1 MGLEKIKK
9 IELAAKK
16 DELAR
21 AQERYDIFIAG
32 AYIDTEKPASDVINS
47 EHIGKI
53 LRYKAWE
60 YYDGLGHSV
69 YMGEDV
75 ELRKLGEK
83 HYGQLANAVAY
94 ERHYIKSNIQ
104 SLIVFPSGPGVFCE
118 LGDWATDKIICE
130 KMLIIIDKKH
140 EGVTNYI
147 NDGVVKAARIYRA
160 QVEYLDYADHDKI
173 IEVCNSFLELRAS
186 FARLDALYAR

>member
-1 MGLEKIKK
+1 MRVEKIKK

-32 AYIDTEKPASDVINS
+32 AYINIEKPVDDIENS
-47 EHIGKI
+47 AHPGKV

-69 YMGEDV
+69 YMGEDA

-83 HYGQLANAVAY
+83 HYGPLANAVVY
-94 ERHYIKSNIQ
+94 ERHYIKANIQ

-118 LGDWATDKIICE
+118 LGDWATDKSICE
-130 KMLIIIDKKH
+130 KMLVIIDKEH
-140 EGVTNYI
+140 EGATNYI
-147 NDGVVKAARIYRA
+147 NDGVVKAARTYQA
-160 QVEYLDYADHDKI
+160 KVEYLDYADHAKI
-173 IEVCNSFLELRAS
+173 LEVCDDFLELRAS